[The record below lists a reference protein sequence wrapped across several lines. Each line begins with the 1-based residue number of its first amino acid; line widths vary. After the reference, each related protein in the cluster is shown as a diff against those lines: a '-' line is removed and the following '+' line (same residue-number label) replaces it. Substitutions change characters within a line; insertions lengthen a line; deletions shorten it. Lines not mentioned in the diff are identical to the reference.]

1 MKQVLALLI
10 VGLATSVWSA
20 DEQQL
25 PGGDEVV
32 AYINGEPF
40 TLRQL
45 ENELLRKEGV
55 ETLEKL
61 IHEQLQGVR
70 WDKLEDRDVLLAV
83 GGWQIP
89 RVGLAAKLLEEQ
101 GGAVREEMIS
111 QLIVRQRLEKENIQI
126 THEVLQREFE
136 RHEKE
141 LHAKLQASE
150 KPLIALQSYIEANG
164 KTVESYMAE
173 EGFRLGAGLHELV
186 HKLVE
191 VRDENLKE
199 YFARHSAM
207 FAVSEALEIS
217 VIHFPFVEG
226 DVTIDDKIKEQ
237 RRIAGRQ
244 IFRDIETGKTEF
256 AKAWQ
261 WWTKGFDP
269 AAGVGGHQGW
279 VDKNGRPEQERRRRL
294 PTTLMELAFAEV
306 ERRGLEAGP
315 LLMAPFEHDGGIEL
329 IRIEGYRPARNPG
342 FKQLREKI
350 QWHYIEDHI
359 EQLTKITMTRIRKEA
374 EVDRKSF
381 AQMVIKRRGEADA
394 FLNELSQ
401 VKRANEASTEVVD
414 TAEKNGA
421 AISETNANK

>member
-1 MKQVLALLI
+1 MKWFIGLL
-10 VGLATSVWSA
+10 VCSMVTSSFAA

-25 PGGDEVV
+25 PGGDEAV

-101 GGAVREEMIS
+101 GGAVREEMIA
-111 QLIVRQRLEKENIQI
+111 QLIVRQRLKKENIHI
-126 THEVLQREFE
+126 TGEVLQREFE
-136 RHEKE
+136 RHDKT
-141 LHAKLQASE
+141 LQAKLKAAE
-150 KPLIALQSYIEANG
+150 KPSITLKNYIEADG

-191 VRDENLKE
+191 VRDEKLKE
-199 YFARHSAM
+199 YFARHSDLFEVA
-207 FAVSEALEIS
+207 EALEVS

-226 DVTIDDKIKEQ
+226 DVTVDDNIKER
-237 RRIAGRQ
+237 RRIAARQ
-244 IFRDIETGKTEF
+244 IFRDVETGKTEF

-269 AAGVGGHQGW
+269 AAGAGGHQGW
-279 VDKNGRPEQERRRRL
+279 VRKNGQTEHEGRRHLPARL
-294 PTTLMELAFAEV
+294 MDLAFTEV
-306 ERRGLEAGP
+306 ERRTLEAGP
-315 LLMAPFEHDGGIEL
+315 LLLAPFEHDGGID
-329 IRIEGYRPARNPG
+329 IVRIEGHRSARNPG
-342 FKQLREKI
+342 FKQLHDKI
-350 QWHYIEDHI
+350 QWHYIEDHL

-374 EVDRKSF
+374 KVDRKSF
-381 AQMVIKRRGEADA
+381 AQLVIKRRGEADA
-394 FLNELSQ
+394 FLNELSE
-401 VKRANEASTEVVD
+401 VKRNAEAPANVAEQPQKDEAPVADSSTD
-414 TAEKNGA
+414 K
-421 AISETNANK
+421 